1 MKRRNAYILVGVAVA
16 AVCAVYFAVDPA
28 VSRFV
33 PKCLFHELTGWQC
46 PGCGSQRM
54 LHALLHGDIAAA
66 WHHNAVPFLM
76 QLLLLR
82 ELLLL
87 PLLAPL
93 LWLELNRT
101 RHPRL
106 YMRVHSVSVA
116 LTAVSLLV
124 AWWIFR
130 NIFLS

>member
-16 AVCAVYFAVDPA
+16 AVCAVYLAVDPA
-28 VSRFV
+28 ASRFV
-33 PKCLFHELTGWQC
+33 PKCLFHQLTGWQC

-66 WHHNAVPFLM
+66 WHHNAVL
-76 QLLLLR
+76 
-82 ELLLL
+82 LLLL

>member
-1 MKRRNAYILVGVAVA
+1 MKRRNAYILAGAAVA

-28 VSRFV
+28 ASRFV

-66 WHHNAVPFLM
+66 WRHNA
-76 QLLLLR
+76 LL
-82 ELLLL
+82 LLLL

-101 RHPRL
+101 RHQRL
-106 YMRVHSVSVA
+106 YMRVHSVPVA
-116 LTAVSLLV
+116 LTAVSLLAV
-124 AWWIFR
+124 WWIFR
-130 NIFLS
+130 NIFIS

>member
-16 AVCAVYFAVDPA
+16 AVCAVYFVVDPA
-28 VSRFV
+28 VSRVV

-66 WHHNAVPFLM
+66 WHHNAVL
-76 QLLLLR
+76 
-82 ELLLL
+82 LLLL

>member
-1 MKRRNAYILVGVAVA
+1 
-16 AVCAVYFAVDPA
+16 
-28 VSRFV
+28 
-33 PKCLFHELTGWQC
+33 
-46 PGCGSQRM
+46 M
-54 LHALLHGDIAAA
+54 LHALLHGDIVAA
-66 WHHNAVPFLM
+66 WHHNAVL
-76 QLLLLR
+76 
-82 ELLLL
+82 LLLL

>member
-16 AVCAVYFAVDPA
+16 AVCAVSLAVDPA
-28 VSRFV
+28 ASRFV
-33 PKCLFHELTGWQC
+33 PKCLFHQLTGWQC

-66 WHHNAVPFLM
+66 WHHNAVL
-76 QLLLLR
+76 
-82 ELLLL
+82 LLLL

>member
-16 AVCAVYFAVDPA
+16 AVCAVYFVVDPA
-28 VSRFV
+28 VSRVV
-33 PKCLFHELTGWQC
+33 PKCLFHQLTGWQC

-66 WHHNAVPFLM
+66 WHHNAVL
-76 QLLLLR
+76 
-82 ELLLL
+82 LLLL
-87 PLLAPL
+87 PLLASL

-106 YMRVHSVSVA
+106 YMRVHSVPVA

>member
-28 VSRFV
+28 ASRFV

-54 LHALLHGDIAAA
+54 LHALLHGDIVAA
-66 WHHNAVPFLM
+66 WHHNAVL
-76 QLLLLR
+76 
-82 ELLLL
+82 LLLL